1 MPHHLHP
8 AGIVPDI
15 QRHRAARPHDAPH
28 FRKRA
33 RRIRN
38 EIQDEVRD
46 GGIDRAIRQRQRLS
60 IADPEGQ
67 AQIAHMRP
75 RVVEIAGRGIDRE
88 HRSRRAVVED
98 GPAQRAGAA
107 PDVEPREAGR
117 QHQPMQE
124 RAGDGPAPPPH
135 IRLVR
140 IAGGPHICGR
150 FRNHGRAPC
159 PTRENVDILPRTRGV
174 CSRIRSRYT
183 NRMETDQ
190 CGVVAACGRIRS
202 RYTHLSALNRSG
214 EVAACGRIRSR
225 YTGGVAGIAG
235 ISLRLVAASGLATLP
250 AS

>member
-1 MPHHLHP
+1 MAARQDKIGTPEQIRKRRGIADRKTASFVQGFGRGIKGDGGVPEMPHHLHP

-117 QHQPMQE
+117 QRQPARE

-159 PTRENVDILPRTRGV
+159 PTLDRR
-174 CSRIRSRYT
+174 
-183 NRMETDQ
+183 
-190 CGVVAACGRIRS
+190 
-202 RYTHLSALNRSG
+202 
-214 EVAACGRIRSR
+214 
-225 YTGGVAGIAG
+225 
-235 ISLRLVAASGLATLP
+235 
-250 AS
+250 